1 LFLQR
6 QPLPH
11 EVEEKIVPGKGRIKQ
26 NRLHDEHE
34 LKPQNHYTIEEK
46 LDLALFMAESLADLH
61 GFRDGVM

>member
-1 LFLQR
+1 
-6 QPLPH
+6 
-11 EVEEKIVPGKGRIKQ
+11 VEGKIVPGKGRIKQ